1 MNMKKIGVMLCGLL
15 MVCASLSVRA
25 EYNTLIREDVISYGN
40 YCKTSCD
47 LEEESLSRANASYK
61 IVLSYGAM
69 SRDFYILDEDY
80 EKFLEDQVSLPYPD
94 IDPNK
99 EKCTLKVYRLNAQAN
114 QAYILLNNM
123 NHNLH
128 GDNNPVRIHPDQGNH
143 ESSQKMYA
151 YGAGCLIGVSSIFI
165 AYKYLTRRK

>member
-1 MNMKKIGVMLCGLL
+1 M
-15 MVCASLSVRA
+15 CASLSVRA
-25 EYNTLIREDVISYGN
+25 EYTLISEDVISCGN
-40 YCKTSCD
+40 YYKTIFD
-47 LEEESLSRANASYK
+47 LEEESLSRASNAPYK

-80 EKFLEDQVSLPYPD
+80 KIFLEDQVSSPYRD

-99 EKCTLKVYRLNAQAN
+99 EKCTLKVYRLNAQTN
-114 QAYILLNNM
+114 QAHALHNNM

-128 GDNNPVRIHPDQGNH
+128 GGNNPELLMRQNQGNN